1 LLALCL
7 PLATAACA
15 GGSRTPIE
23 VRERF
28 EHAPLPPVD
37 VRLLLQAEHQR
48 DAVRYMGAAMST
60 LRVCGEW
67 LGPLSHGSVTLV
79 DPAWHAPV
87 ADNADTVRLE
97 RAPWWSAATSLAP
110 ELATARPLSRRF
122 LTEAIDMRRLP
133 PWFVDGL
140 VEYVARRAVMPIFE
154 GANQPP
160 GYAFHEERYFDRFV
174 PRFVRIRLMA
184 ETDGTPVSAY
194 RAHPRV
200 GASSRARSA
209 DDSQR
214 LAGKT
219 VLALGTLDRRL
230 GRPVFDAVVAEF
242 AAAFRGRPPTLDD
255 FERTASRVSGQD
267 LSWFFD
273 ATFRSSDVYDYG
285 VERLASQPH
294 PGGVFE
300 TTVVARRYGDA
311 QFTGS
316 STLPVG
322 GYESGRGV
330 ALLVTFAD
338 GHRQIDYWDGRS
350 REKVFRY
357 RSAARA
363 LSAIVDPDRILLL
376 DLQQTNNSKTLAP
389 SAGPAATRWAGRF
402 MLWLENSLLT
412 YASLV

>member
-1 LLALCL
+1 MPLL
-7 PLATAACA
+7 TAACA
-15 GGSRTPIE
+15 GGGRTPIE

-28 EHAPLPPVD
+28 EHPPLPPVD
-37 VRLLLQAEHQR
+37 VRLLLQPEHQPN
-48 DAVRYMGAAMST
+48 AARYIGAAMST

-67 LGPLSHGSVTLV
+67 LGPLSRRSVTLV
-79 DPAWHAPV
+79 DPAWHPGV
-87 ADNADTVRLE
+87 ADTADAVLLE
-97 RAPWWSAATSLAP
+97 RTSWWSRATTMAP

-122 LTEAIDMRRLP
+122 MTEAIDTSRLP

-140 VEYVARRAVMPIFE
+140 SEYAARRAVMPLFVE
-154 GANQPP
+154 QNLPP
-160 GYAFHEERYFDRFV
+160 GYAFFEERYFHGFV
-174 PRFVRIRLMA
+174 PRFVRIRLQA
-184 ETDGTPVSAY
+184 ETDGRSISLY

-200 GASSRARSA
+200 GASSRVRSA
-209 DDSQR
+209 DEAQR
-214 LAGKT
+214 LAGKM

-230 GRPVFDAVVAEF
+230 GRPVFDAVVAAF
-242 AAAFRGRPPTLDD
+242 VASFRGQQPALED

-273 ATFRSSDVYDYG
+273 AAFRSSEVYDYG
-285 VERLASQPH
+285 VERLASLPS

-316 STLPVG
+316 STPPVG
-322 GYESGRGV
+322 DYESGRGV

-338 GHRQIDYWDGRS
+338 GRQQTDYWDGRS
-350 REKVFRY
+350 REKTFRY

-363 LSAIVDPDRILLL
+363 ISAIVDPDRILLL

-389 SAGPAATRWAGRF
+389 RAGTAATRWAGRF